1 MELFDVKRCFLDV
14 KRWSCL
20 KHYMWSVG
28 MKEKTL
34 QGKGKGTLKP
44 IALQWQWRIYSKGP
58 SKANALGSQTPLDR
72 KRPWIANALGS
83 QTPFDGK
90 GPSMANAEPFQGKE
104 SIVPERTARSAVP
117 GVSPGRGY

>member
-72 KRPWIANALGS
+72 KRPLMAKAHRW
-83 QTPFDGK
+83 QTQSRSK
-90 GPSMANAEPFQGKE
+90 
-104 SIVPERTARSAVP
+104 ARSQL
-117 GVSPGRGY
+117 SPSERRGAPFRA